1 MEEQG
6 NHNHSREAAKQGD
19 RKWYSLIDKIW
30 AKPNLE
36 EAFKEVKRNRG
47 AAGIDRM
54 TIKAFETHTSCL
66 HPESRRNAKT
76 PRYSYRERPSGT
88 SRGKTHNGA
97 HL

>member
-6 NHNHSREAAKQGD
+6 KDKLSREGVKRQEE
-19 RKWYSLIDKIW
+19 RKWYSLIDKVW

-54 TIKAFETHTSCL
+54 TIKAFESQLEYINISFRFSFHFT
-66 HPESRRNAKT
+66 RRTNT
-76 PRYSYRERPSGT
+76 I
-88 SRGKTHNGA
+88 
-97 HL
+97 